1 MSEPLT
7 PLERRVYH
15 YLIDFLAENTFQP
28 SVREIGRRFR
38 IKSTK
43 SVADILQSLEVKGFV
58 ERKGGRSRGVRL
70 VGFSSIG
77 QTQPIPLYRRLNPGE
92 PALSEE
98 HFERYI
104 AMDRMFVPADDA
116 FFLRVAD
123 DGMVDRGVQSGDLVL
138 VNPMGRAHDGDAVVA
153 RVGPDVMVR
162 LLSHRGAQL
171 LLTPASPG
179 QSEVVVGPLDD
190 FAIVGTVAAVIS
202 QWQGHQASGIGH
214 QQPGTDPDMPAPDA

>member
-15 YLIDFLAENTFQP
+15 YLIDFLAEQTYQP
-28 SVREIGRRFR
+28 SVREIGRHFR

-43 SVADILQSLEVKGFV
+43 TVADILQSLELKGLV
-58 ERKGGRSRGVRL
+58 ERKGSRSRGLRL

-77 QTQPIPLYRRLNPGE
+77 QVQPVPLYRRLNPGD
-92 PALSEE
+92 PALTDDN
-98 HFERYI
+98 FERYV

-123 DGMVDRGVQSGDLVL
+123 EGLVDRGVQAGDLVL

-162 LLSHRGAQL
+162 LLSHRGAHL
-171 LLTPASPG
+171 ILTPVSSG

-190 FAIVGTVAAVIS
+190 FAIIGTVTVMAKASGIR
-202 QWQGHQASGIGH
+202 HQASTTA
-214 QQPGTDPDMPAPDA
+214 PLMPDA

>member
-15 YLIDFLAENTFQP
+15 FLLDFLAENTYQP

-43 SVADILQSLEVKGFV
+43 TVADILQSLELKGFV
-58 ERKGGRSRGVRL
+58 ERKGGRSRGLRL

-77 QTQPIPLYRRLNPGE
+77 QAQPIPLYSRVNLAG
-92 PALSEE
+92 PALSDEN
-98 HFERYI
+98 FERYI

-116 FFLRVAD
+116 FFLRVSD

-162 LLSHRGAQL
+162 QLSHRGAQL
-171 LLTPASPG
+171 ILTPAASG

-190 FAIVGTVAAVIS
+190 FAIVGTVAAVIR
-202 QWQGHQASGIGH
+202 QRQQASGIGH
-214 QQPGTDPDMPAPDA
+214 EARGTDSESGP

>member
-15 YLIDFLAENTFQP
+15 FLLDFLAENTYQP

-43 SVADILQSLEVKGFV
+43 TVADILQSLELKGFV
-58 ERKGGRSRGVRL
+58 ERKGGRSRGLRL

-77 QTQPIPLYRRLNPGE
+77 QAQPIPLYSRVNLAG
-92 PALSEE
+92 PALADEN
-98 HFERYI
+98 FERYI

-116 FFLRVAD
+116 FFLRVSD

-153 RVGPDVMVR
+153 RVGHDVMVR
-162 LLSHRGAQL
+162 QLSHRGAQL
-171 LLTPASPG
+171 ILTPAASG

-190 FAIVGTVAAVIS
+190 FAIVGTVAAVIR
-202 QWQGHQASGIGH
+202 QRQQASGIGH
-214 QQPGTDPDMPAPDA
+214 QGLGTDPAPDA